1 VIDPYVLLGVE
12 RDADEAAVKSA
23 YRKVAKAAH
32 PDSGGDA
39 DQFARLQTAYELLKD
54 PVRRKVFDDTGY
66 DPQLADAK
74 DLKGLLMLETRRKVF
89 DDTGYDPQLADAKD
103 LKGLLMLE
111 TLVNEF
117 ILDEREPGSF
127 DPVAAMRRK
136 LTDDILKSRFHILEL
151 ERHRTRVRKHM
162 DRLGRKP
169 ETDVLS
175 SMLRARS
182 QSIAEAIRNAEA
194 QIEAIEQAYTML
206 EGYSYEL
213 ETMVLS
219 EPLLKGEAAE

>member
-1 VIDPYVLLGVE
+1 MRKTGAVLIDPYVLLGVA
-12 RDADEAAVKSA
+12 RDADEAAIKAA
-23 YRKVAKAAH
+23 YRKLAKNAH
-32 PDSGGDA
+32 PDSGGDTE
-39 DQFARLQTAYELLKD
+39 QFSSLQKAYDLLKD

-66 DPQLADAK
+66 DPQLAD
-74 DLKGLLMLETRRKVF
+74 
-89 DDTGYDPQLADAKD
+89 PKD

-162 DRLGRKP
+162 DRLGKKP
-169 ETDVLS
+169 ETDVLG
-175 SMLRARS
+175 SMLRSRS

-206 EGYSYEL
+206 EGYSYEI
-213 ETMVLS
+213 EMMERVVT
-219 EPLLKGEAAE
+219 LKAEAAE